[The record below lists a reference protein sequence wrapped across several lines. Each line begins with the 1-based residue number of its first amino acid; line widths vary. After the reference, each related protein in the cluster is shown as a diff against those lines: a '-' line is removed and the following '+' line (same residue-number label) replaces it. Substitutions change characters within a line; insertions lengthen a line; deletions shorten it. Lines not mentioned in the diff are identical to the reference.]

1 MLPMVPPGKS
11 DLIQLLTDFK
21 YETCIK
27 AILIL
32 GGFSEIW
39 HQSFKLEKKS
49 SNFFLKTSLVH
60 LGGSPD
66 TIGKVSWPLKE
77 AILEAKTF
85 VLNLDKFEWKLQGAL
100 ETSIF
105 IRYASVI
112 PFWKP
117 LGVLMKLCTIW
128 LTSEVIRGHQRPLKM
143 KKMGLIT
150 FFDQVWQTPNF
161 KLKPSEH
168 YVGYPWKKISWMRP
182 GRHFFWC

>member
-1 MLPMVPPGKS
+1 MSLEPLTGKICS
-11 DLIQLLTDFK
+11 I
-21 YETCIK
+21 
-27 AILIL
+27 

-77 AILEAKTF
+77 ASLEAKTF
-85 VLNLDKFEWKLQGAL
+85 VLNLDNFEWKLQMAL

-105 IRYASVI
+105 NQYASVI
-112 PFWKP
+112 PFRKP

-168 YVGYPWKKISWMRP
+168 YVGDPWKKISWMRP
-182 GRHFFWC
+182 GRHFFDANS

>member
-1 MLPMVPPGKS
+1 MSEFPLF
-11 DLIQLLTDFK
+11 LIS
-21 YETCIK
+21 YESPNFVLEIVQGSCYTFLGCT
-27 AILIL
+27 LISFCSF

-49 SNFFLKTSLVH
+49 SNFVLKTSLVH

-77 AILEAKTF
+77 ASLEAKTF

-128 LTSEVIRGHQRPLKM
+128 LTSEAIRGRYRQLKM
-143 KKMGLIT
+143 KKMVFVT
-150 FFDQVWQTPNF
+150 FECIVRQTPNF
-161 KLKPSEH
+161 KLKPLGH
-168 YVGYPWKKISWMRP
+168 CIGDPWKKK
-182 GRHFFWC
+182 